1 MNILIVDDHPMNVE
15 LYENV
20 LLQDFASYK
29 PLVITKAFDCK
40 GGYIAT
46 EYAKLNHELFFDLA
60 ILDYSLPTYQ
70 EKNILSGADLANLIR
85 KYFENCKIIIITS
98 HTQKLLVYDIIR
110 KIKPEGIA
118 VKADVTTSSFSDL
131 ITHVLEGN
139 LYQSVLVKEYVSEI
153 WKKELMVEDT
163 NRQILFYLAKGYRV
177 KELEEVIPL
186 AASTIQRRI
195 VDLKKIFGVLD
206 DSTLVKEVIRQGF
219 L

>member
-20 LLQDFASYK
+20 LLHDFASYK
-29 PLVITKAFDCK
+29 PLVITKAFNCK
-40 GGYIAT
+40 EGYTAIESVT
-46 EYAKLNHELFFDLA
+46 LDHELFFDLA
-60 ILDYSLPTYQ
+60 IIDYSLPIYQ
-70 EKNILSGADLANLIR
+70 EKNILSGADLAHLVR
-85 KYFENCKIIIITS
+85 DYFENCKIVIITS

-118 VKADVTTSSFSDL
+118 IKADVTTSNFIEIISS
-131 ITHVLEGN
+131 VLKGN
-139 LYQSVLVKEYVSEI
+139 LYQSALVKEYISEI
-153 WKKELMVEDT
+153 WKKELIVEKT

-186 AASTIQRRI
+186 AGSTIEKRI
-195 VDLKKIFGVLD
+195 VDLKKIFAVLD